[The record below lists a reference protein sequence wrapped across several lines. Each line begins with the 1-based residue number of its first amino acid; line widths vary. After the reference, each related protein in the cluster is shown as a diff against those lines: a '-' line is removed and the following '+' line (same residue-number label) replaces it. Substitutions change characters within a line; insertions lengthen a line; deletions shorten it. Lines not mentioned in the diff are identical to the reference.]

1 MSNCSCNLLV
11 QSPNGDNNY
20 AIWCGVHGKL
30 GVSGKLCPIWSR
42 TLLDFGEFDGYY
54 IKLHVGRDKTVTG
67 KPIKWFIVRDG
78 RPQACKDNELPRDL
92 MRIRPSDV
100 YQAMQSL
107 HLEGRPA
114 TPNEL
119 NMSPTYSP
127 HSPSQHGD
135 GAMSPIYA
143 PHSPSHHGDGSIYGL
158 DSNPSNAVSRD
169 SLPNAIDLE
178 NGATDASSDG
188 DGNNEIRD
196 CIPGCRDI
204 TLILNEQISSQQ
216 TQTGFRHTR
225 GTSNPGCS
233 PIEKKKTAIGVSIET
248 QTEEE
253 ERPTLLQKAPQV
265 DLNPRLNVDQ
275 VTNIDKAQ
283 NMLNDIV
290 VDSVVANRKRQIAT
304 YVKKCSSRM
313 TNADM
318 DLYVMEISTEV
329 VFEDISMSSLRQI
342 RELIR
347 RRAKRDDYTI
357 DVCDLLYMVD
367 GVIGQQKHALQQ
379 ALCWAQTSNF
389 AHINQV
395 RDLSTGVLQPARLG
409 LLSRVMAPVISF
421 INNIS
426 SFFYKTSSIVLGGD
440 NKALK

>member
-42 TLLDFGEFDGYY
+42 TLLDFGEFNGYY
-54 IKLHVGRDKTVTG
+54 IKLHVGRNKTASG
-67 KPIKWFIVRDG
+67 KPIKWFVVRDG
-78 RPQACKDNELPRDL
+78 RPQACEDNELPRDL

-114 TPNEL
+114 TPNEF
-119 NMSPTYSP
+119 NMSPSYS
-127 HSPSQHGD
+127 
-135 GAMSPIYA
+135 AN
-143 PHSPSHHGDGSIYGL
+143 SPSHHGEESIYGL

-169 SLPNAIDLE
+169 SLPSAIDLE
-178 NGATDASSDG
+178 IGATNNND

-216 TQTGFRHTR
+216 TQTGFRHER

-233 PIEKKKTAIGVSIET
+233 PVEKKKTAVGVSIET

-318 DLYVMEISTEV
+318 ELYIMEISTEV

-367 GVIGQQKHALQQ
+367 GIIGQQKHALQQ

-409 LLSRVMAPVISF
+409 LISRVMAPVISF